1 MASTLKVD
9 KVQGAGGT
17 TVTVPTGHSLVVT
30 DGLAATSGGTGLT
43 SLSGQGGKF
52 VKVNSGAS
60 GYEFGTVTTDLV
72 GDTSPQLGGAL
83 DVNGQNIV
91 SASNGNIN
99 LVPNG
104 TGRVSIQGS
113 MDSSV
118 SSTGKALIFGM

>member
-30 DGLAATSGGTGLT
+30 DGIPATSGGTGLT
-43 SLSGQGGKF
+43 SLSGQAGKF

-60 GYEFGTVTTDLV
+60 AYEFGTVTTDLS
-72 GDTSPQLGGAL
+72 GDSSPQLWGAL

-91 SASNGNIN
+91 STSNGNIN
-99 LVPNG
+99 LIPNG
-104 TGRVSIQGS
+104 TGRVSVQGS